1 MYYSFTP
8 GFDFSIFE
16 MLNATTRS
24 GLASPVFKSMM
35 SQDDG
40 ISTNRKTPYT
50 AEKPDKSGAH
60 SIAALNRFICDS
72 KNGST
77 YSNNIKASIGE
88 KPDPVNPYIPQK
100 SQSGEKF
107 TVKNKCN
114 CGAGRTKKPVLTT
127 APNAREKFCGCG
139 NVFMQHSKEISLYGP
154 LVLVVLILIAA
165 LLISKIIIN
174 RLSGASVAGVAKSV
188 SNPATLNGGA
198 IDSDFESII

>member
-1 MYYSFTP
+1 
-8 GFDFSIFE
+8 

-24 GLASPVFKSMM
+24 GLTSPVFKSMM
-35 SQDDG
+35 RQDDG

-77 YSNNIKASIGE
+77 YSNNIKAAIGE
-88 KPDPVNPYIPQK
+88 KPDLVNPYIPQK
-100 SQSGEKF
+100 TYKRPDEKF
-107 TVKNKCN
+107 TVKNDCN
-114 CGAGRTKKPVLTT
+114 CGAIRSKKPLLSTVPTT
-127 APNAREKFCGCG
+127 QENFCGCG
-139 NVFMQHSKEISLYGP
+139 GVFMQHSREIMSYGP
-154 LVLVVLILIAA
+154 LALVVLILIAA

-174 RLSGASVAGVAKSV
+174 RLSGSSGARVASASGSMSGGV
-188 SNPATLNGGA
+188 

>member
-1 MYYSFTP
+1 
-8 GFDFSIFE
+8 
-16 MLNATTRS
+16 MLNATTRT

-40 ISTNRKTPYT
+40 ISTNRKTPYS

-77 YSNNIKASIGE
+77 YSNNIKAAIGE
-88 KPDPVNPYIPQK
+88 KPDLVNPYIPHK
-100 SQSGEKF
+100 THNRNPDEKF
-107 TVKNKCN
+107 TIQNN
-114 CGAGRTKKPVLTT
+114 CGCGSIRSKKPLLSTVPTT
-127 APNAREKFCGCG
+127 QEGFCGCG
-139 NVFMQHSKEISLYGP
+139 DVFMQHSKEISFYGP
-154 LVLVVLILIAA
+154 LVLVILILIAA

-174 RLSGASVAGVAKSV
+174 RLSGRSAAGVARTV
-188 SNPATLNGGA
+188 SNPASLTGGV

>member
-1 MYYSFTP
+1 
-8 GFDFSIFE
+8 
-16 MLNATTRS
+16 MLNATTRT

-35 SQDDG
+35 QQDDG

-77 YSNNIKASIGE
+77 YSNNIKSSIGE
-88 KPDPVNPYIPQK
+88 KPDQVNPYIIPQPINPYK
-100 SQSGEKF
+100 NRAGEKF
-107 TVKNKCN
+107 TVKNNCN
-114 CGAGRTKKPVLTT
+114 CGAARPRKPLLSTVPTT
-127 APNAREKFCGCG
+127 QENFCDCG
-139 NVFMQHSKEISLYGP
+139 NVFMQHSKEISFYGP
-154 LVLVVLILIAA
+154 IALVILILIAA

-174 RLSGASVAGVAKSV
+174 RLSGKGVVSAV
-188 SNPATLNGGA
+188 SNPESMSGGA